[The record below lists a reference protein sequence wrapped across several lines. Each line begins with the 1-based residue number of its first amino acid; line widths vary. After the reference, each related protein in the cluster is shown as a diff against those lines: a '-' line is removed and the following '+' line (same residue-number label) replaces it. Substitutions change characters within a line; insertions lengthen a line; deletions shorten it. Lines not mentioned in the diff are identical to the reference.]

1 MKSAAIILHVS
12 FSLTASSQFSFYKD
26 MHPLDIPMKV
36 KNMELIPKLVYI
48 LFERWYSVSEFEI
61 GIG

>member
-1 MKSAAIILHVS
+1 MKGAAIILHVS

-26 MHPLDIPMKV
+26 MHPLEKV